1 MRLEKEV
8 IRVKEMGEL
17 TNLMLKGVIFDG
29 IIASDLYK
37 ISDEEVEVGYE
48 FSTMNNV
55 TVKLKHFEEDK
66 SYLLPKEALE
76 RVYIEPELVALK
88 SLDTIID
95 ELNGNNEVA
104 LSIADVKKYLWQ
116 IPLGTYE
123 EIRVNNDGWLYW
135 DEVHLSDKTGISVN
149 GFAIPNECLIVKY

>member
-48 FSTMNNV
+48 FETMNNV

-76 RVYIEPELVALK
+76 KVYIEPELVALK
-88 SLDTIID
+88 PLDVIID
-95 ELNGNNEVA
+95 ELNGNNEVT
-104 LSIADVKKYLWQ
+104 LSVADVKKYLWQ
-116 IPLGTYE
+116 IPLGMYE
-123 EIRVNNDGWLYW
+123 ETRVNNDGWLYW